1 MYIIFLKTVKAPQFL
16 QIHNS
21 QALEL
26 RLIYIVFLLVIDFQ
40 ALLEAPDDIYSFKFN
55 PSDPNIIAGG
65 CINGQVRS
73 LHTNNTK
80 IYSLIPSLP
89 D

>member
-1 MYIIFLKTVKAPQFL
+1 MYMNFLKTVKAHQFL
-16 QIHNS
+16 QIHNF

-40 ALLEAPDDIYSFKFN
+40 ALLEAPDDIFSFKFN

-65 CINGQVRS
+65 CINGQVTS
-73 LHTNNTK
+73 LYINNTK
-80 IYSLIPSLP
+80 IIPPHPLP
-89 D
+89 A